1 MKNQYQT
8 LKGEEAP
15 FKPEALSKI
24 FPQKEVAMP
33 KSYVEKQANRNF
45 VMINQADTI
54 NDLKYIQDIIYNNSG
69 MDISL
74 QQVVNHLIHFYLK
87 ER

>member
-15 FKPEALSKI
+15 FKPEALSKV
-24 FPQKEVAMP
+24 FDKKEP
-33 KSYVEKQANRNF
+33 SIIIKGEE
-45 VMINQADTI
+45 TI
-54 NDLKYIQDIIYNNSG
+54 NDLKYIQETILNNQG
-69 MDISL
+69 IKIGL

>member
-1 MKNQYQT
+1 MQDQYET

-24 FPQKEVAMP
+24 FPQKEVVMQD
-33 KSYVEKQANRNF
+33 EKQPVRS
-45 VMINQADTI
+45 VIIKGEETI
-54 NDLKYIQDIIYNNSG
+54 NDLKHIQELILNNQG
-69 MDISL
+69 MKVGL

>member
-15 FKPEALSKI
+15 FKPEALSKVLDK
-24 FPQKEVAMP
+24 KEP
-33 KSYVEKQANRNF
+33 SIIIKGDE
-45 VMINQADTI
+45 TI
-54 NDLKYIQDIIYNNSG
+54 NDLKHIQDLIYNNQG
-69 MDISL
+69 IKIGL

>member
-15 FKPEALSKI
+15 FKPEALSKV
-24 FPQKEVAMP
+24 FDKKEP
-33 KSYVEKQANRNF
+33 SIIIKGDE
-45 VMINQADTI
+45 TI
-54 NDLKYIQDIIYNNSG
+54 NDLKHIQDLIYNNQG
-69 MDISL
+69 IKIGL
-74 QQVVNHLIHFYLK
+74 QQVVNHLIHHYLK

>member
-1 MKNQYQT
+1 MKHQYET

-24 FPQKEVAMP
+24 FPQKEVAMQD
-33 KSYVEKQANRNF
+33 EKQT
-45 VMINQADTI
+45 VPSVIIKGEETI
-54 NDLKYIQDIIYNNSG
+54 NDLKHIQELILNNHCMKIG
-69 MDISL
+69 L
-74 QQVVNHLIHFYLK
+74 QQVVNHLIQFFLK

>member
-24 FPQKEVAMP
+24 FPQKENAMADE
-33 KSYVEKQANRNF
+33 KASSFQVLLKGEETITDLRHIQELIYV
-45 VMINQADTI
+45 NQGI
-54 NDLKYIQDIIYNNSG
+54 KIG
-69 MDISL
+69 L

>member
-8 LKGEEAP
+8 LKGQEAP

-24 FPQKEVAMP
+24 FPQRENM
-33 KSYVEKQANRNF
+33 
-45 VMINQADTI
+45 ADDKTSSFQVLLKGEETI
-54 NDLKYIQDIIYNNSG
+54 TDLRHIQEIIYNNQG
-69 MDISL
+69 IKIGL